1 MLLASDHQTRVLA
14 SFFSYSL
21 FCSSVGTYYS
31 SCLTNYSSLLNRNFN
46 TDHRTSY
53 LRSQILINA
62 NLVMVATTY
71 CHAIVHCDS
80 KGTVYLTVTVRLHV
94 KVGIWC

>member
-1 MLLASDHQTRVLA
+1 
-14 SFFSYSL
+14 
-21 FCSSVGTYYS
+21 
-31 SCLTNYSSLLNRNFN
+31 
-46 TDHRTSY
+46 
-53 LRSQILINA
+53 
-62 NLVMVATTY
+62 MVATTY